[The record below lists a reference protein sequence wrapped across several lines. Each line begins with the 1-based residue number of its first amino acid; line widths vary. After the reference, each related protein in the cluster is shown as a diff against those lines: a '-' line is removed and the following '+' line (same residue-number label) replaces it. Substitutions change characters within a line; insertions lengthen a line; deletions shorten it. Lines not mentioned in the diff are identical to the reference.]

1 MTINVKVQI
10 TTGIDL
16 TDLQSRLEGPAL
28 SAFEDSGKE
37 MHAAIQRKWV
47 GWKYKGR
54 NLSTVGRS
62 RLGWS
67 RQYQATEGIRT
78 ITFSNNAR
86 GHYSGKPYAGYV
98 ARKKGATEEWRI
110 VQDILTRDYLP
121 KLIARVT
128 EALQNALTGGRRV
141 KVRTN
146 KSTTHTVLNLE
157 E

>member
-37 MHAAIQRKWV
+37 MLQGIKHQWV

-54 NLSTVGRS
+54 SDKTTGRS
-62 RLGWS
+62 KGGWK
-67 RQYQATEGIRT
+67 YELQATEGIRSVM
-78 ITFSNNAR
+78 FSNVAT
-86 GHYSGKPYAGYV
+86 GYYSGKLYAGHV
-98 ARKKGATEEWRI
+98 ARKRGAQKEWEI

-128 EALQNALTGGRRV
+128 EALQNALAGGRRV

>member
-37 MHAAIQRKWV
+37 MKAAILRQWK

-54 NLSTVGRS
+54 SDKATGRS
-62 RLGWS
+62 QAGWK
-67 RQYQATEGIRT
+67 YELQATEGIRSVM
-78 ITFSNNAR
+78 FSNVAT
-86 GHYSGKPYAGYV
+86 GYYSGKLYAGYV
-98 ARKKGATEEWRI
+98 ARKRGAQKEWEI
-110 VQDILTRDYLP
+110 VQDVLTRDYLP

-128 EALQNALTGGRRV
+128 EALQNALAGGKPV
-141 KVRTN
+141 KVREN
-146 KSTTHTVLNLE
+146 RSTTFTTFSLE